1 MKRSPGCG
9 NIDCSGTASGTYFC
23 KDIYGQDFSVLYLIY
38 ILKSDV
44 SLDSLYEENIIVER
58 NLCRFY
64 LGS

>member
-1 MKRSPGCG
+1 MMLYHPGTDEITDTCG

-44 SLDSLYEENIIVER
+44 SFDSLYEEK
-58 NLCRFY
+58 
-64 LGS
+64 

>member
-1 MKRSPGCG
+1 MKGLLAGCG

-44 SLDSLYEENIIVER
+44 SLDSLYEEK
-58 NLCRFY
+58 
-64 LGS
+64 

>member
-1 MKRSPGCG
+1 MQGCG

-44 SLDSLYEENIIVER
+44 SLDGLYEEK
-58 NLCRFY
+58 
-64 LGS
+64 